1 MSTMLYPLK
10 FKPRVKE
17 RIWGGHA
24 IVERKGKALSRID
37 KDKLYGESWDL
48 SSVKGDISV
57 VANGFL
63 KGNNLE
69 EVIEVYMGELVGE
82 ANFERYGLEFPL
94 LVKYLDCNDKLS
106 VQVHPNDEL
115 AEERHNSFGKT
126 EAWYIADCKPGAA
139 IYLGFKDLNITREE
153 YISAVAES
161 RLEQLLN
168 RVEVKKGDV
177 FFIPAGTV
185 HALGAGIE
193 VVEVQQT
200 SDVTYRIYDWDRV
213 DASGKG
219 RELHTALAVD
229 AIDFEADA
237 DLLHKQY
244 NLQRGGEA
252 KVIDSP
258 YFTMVMQDVASKRV
272 IDRSMLDSFIIYICL
287 SGSVRLTANGAEES
301 LAMGELVLIPAEV
314 DEICFEGDAQLME
327 VFVK

>member
-1 MSTMLYPLK
+1 MLYPIK

-24 IVERKGKALSRID
+24 IINKRGKAVSRLD

-57 VANGFL
+57 VANGML

-69 EVIEVYMGELVGE
+69 EIIEVYMGELVGE
-82 ANFERYGLEFPL
+82 QIFERYGLEFPL
-94 LVKYLDCNDKLS
+94 LIKYLDCNDKLS

-115 AEERHNSFGKT
+115 AMERHNSFGKT
-126 EAWYIADCKPGAA
+126 EAWYIADCEEGAA

-153 YISAVAES
+153 YIAAVSES
-161 RLEQLLN
+161 RLEALLN

-185 HALGAGIE
+185 HALGAGMQ

-244 NLQRGGEA
+244 SLSKGGEA
-252 KVIDSP
+252 KIVECP
-258 YFTMVMQDVASKRV
+258 YFTMNIIDVDGSKLL
-272 IDRSMLDSFIIYICL
+272 DRSVLDSFVVYINL
-287 SGSVRLTANGAEES
+287 EGSVAISVDGNAERVDE
-301 LAMGELVLIPAEV
+301 GELVLIPAEAC
-314 DEICFEGDAQLME
+314 DIEIEGCGKLME
-327 VFVK
+327 VYIK

>member
-1 MSTMLYPLK
+1 MLYPLK

-17 RIWGGHA
+17 RIWGGQA
-24 IVERKGKALSRID
+24 ILKKKGKSVARLS

-48 SSVKGDISV
+48 SSVKGDVSV

-69 EVIEVYMGELVGE
+69 EIIEVYMGELIGE
-82 ANFERYGLEFPL
+82 DNFEKYGLEFPL

-106 VQVHPNDEL
+106 VQVHPNDAL

-126 EAWYIADCKPGAA
+126 EAWYVVDCKPDAA
-139 IYLGFKDLNITREE
+139 IYLGFKNLELTREE
-153 YISAVAES
+153 YIAAVAES
-161 RLEQLLN
+161 RLEELLN
-168 RVEVKKGDV
+168 RVEVKPGDV

-237 DLLHKQY
+237 ELLHRKY
-244 NLQRGGEA
+244 ALTKGGA
-252 KVIDSP
+252 ATVIESD
-258 YFTMVMQDVASKRV
+258 YFTMTLHDIDGEKVLDRAS
-272 IDRSMLDSFIIYICL
+272 LDSFIIYIAL
-287 SGSVRLTANGAEES
+287 NGSVRLVADGTEEH
-301 LAMGELVLIPAEV
+301 LDEGEVILIPAEV
-314 DEICFEGDAQLME
+314 SELTIEGSAKLME
-327 VFVK
+327 VYISK

>member
-1 MSTMLYPLK
+1 MLYPLK

-17 RIWGGHA
+17 RIWGGQA
-24 IVERKGKALSRID
+24 ILAKKGKAAGRLS

-82 ANFERYGLEFPL
+82 ENFERYGLEFPL
-94 LVKYLDCNDKLS
+94 LIKYLDCNDKLS
-106 VQVHPNDEL
+106 VQVHPDDAL

-126 EAWYIADCKPGAA
+126 EAWYVVDCKPGAA
-139 IYLGFKDLNITREE
+139 IYLGFKDLNLTREE
-153 YISAVAES
+153 YIAAVSES
-161 RLEQLLN
+161 RLEELLN
-168 RVEVKKGDV
+168 KVEVKPGDT

-185 HALGAGIE
+185 HALGAGLE

-200 SDVTYRIYDWDRV
+200 SDITYRIYDWDRV
-213 DASGKG
+213 DAEGKS

-237 DLLHKQY
+237 ELLHRKY
-244 NLQRGGEA
+244 DLQRGGEA
-252 KVIDSP
+252 KVIESN
-258 YFTMVMQDVASKRV
+258 YFTMVLHDVVGAKTFDHSA
-272 IDRSMLDSFIIYICL
+272 LDSFVVYIAL
-287 SGSVRLTANGAEES
+287 NGSVRIIADGNAES
-301 LAMGELVLIPAEV
+301 LEEGEVILIPAETS
-314 DEICFEGDAQLME
+314 EILVEGDAKLME
-327 VFVK
+327 VYIAK

>member
-1 MSTMLYPLK
+1 MLYPLK

-17 RIWGGHA
+17 RIWGGQA
-24 IVERKGKALSRID
+24 ILNKKGKAAGRLA

-63 KGNNLE
+63 KGNNLQE
-69 EVIEVYMGELVGE
+69 LIEVYMGELVGE
-82 ANFERYGLEFPL
+82 EIFERYGLEFPL

-106 VQVHPNDEL
+106 VQVHPDDAL
-115 AEERHNSFGKT
+115 ALERHDSFGKT
-126 EAWYIADCKPGAA
+126 EAWYVVDCKPGAA

-153 YISAVAES
+153 YIAAVAES
-161 RLEQLLN
+161 RLESLLN
-168 RVEVKKGDV
+168 RVEVKPGDV

-200 SDVTYRIYDWDRV
+200 SDITYRIYDWDRV

-237 DLLHKQY
+237 DLLHKKY
-244 NLQRGGEA
+244 DLKAGDSA
-252 KVIDSP
+252 TVIESN
-258 YFTMVMQDVASKRV
+258 YFTMTLHAVDGEATF
-272 IDRSMLDSFIIYICL
+272 DRSMIDSFIIYIAIN
-287 SGSVRLTANGAEES
+287 GSMQIIADGNSETLDE
-301 LAMGELVLIPAEV
+301 GEVVLIPAEV
-314 DEICFEGDAQLME
+314 GDITIKGGGKLME
-327 VFVK
+327 VYIK

>member
-1 MSTMLYPLK
+1 MLYPIK

-24 IVERKGKALSRID
+24 IINKRGKAVSRLD

-57 VANGFL
+57 VANGML

-69 EVIEVYMGELVGE
+69 EIIEVYMGELVGE
-82 ANFERYGLEFPL
+82 QIFERYGLEFPL
-94 LVKYLDCNDKLS
+94 LIKYLDCNDKLS

-115 AEERHNSFGKT
+115 AMERHNSFGKT
-126 EAWYIADCKPGAA
+126 EAWYIADCEEGAA

-153 YISAVAES
+153 YIAAVSES
-161 RLEQLLN
+161 RLEALLN

-185 HALGAGIE
+185 HALGAGMQ

-244 NLQRGGEA
+244 SLSKGGEA
-252 KVIDSP
+252 KIVECP
-258 YFTMVMQDVASKRV
+258 YFTMNIIDVDGSKLL
-272 IDRSMLDSFIIYICL
+272 DRSVLDSFVVYINL
-287 SGSVRLTANGAEES
+287 EGSVTISVDGNAERVDE
-301 LAMGELVLIPAEV
+301 GELVLIPAEAC
-314 DEICFEGDAQLME
+314 DIEIEGCGKLME
-327 VFVK
+327 VYIK

>member
-1 MSTMLYPLK
+1 MLYPLK

-17 RIWGGHA
+17 RIWGGQA
-24 IVERKGKALSRID
+24 ILSKKGKAAGRLA

-63 KGNNLE
+63 KGNNLQE
-69 EVIEVYMGELVGE
+69 IIEVYMGELVGE
-82 ANFERYGLEFPL
+82 DIFERYGLEFPL

-106 VQVHPNDEL
+106 VQVHPDDAL
-115 AEERHNSFGKT
+115 ALERHDSFGKT
-126 EAWYIADCKPGAA
+126 EAWYVVDCKPGAA

-153 YISAVAES
+153 YIAAVAES
-161 RLEQLLN
+161 RLESLLN
-168 RVEVKKGDV
+168 RVEVKPGDV

-200 SDVTYRIYDWDRV
+200 SDITYRIYDWDRV
-213 DASGKG
+213 DAAGNG

-237 DLLHKQY
+237 DLLHKKY
-244 NLQRGGEA
+244 DLKAGESY
-252 KVIDSP
+252 KVIESD
-258 YFTMVMQDVASKRV
+258 YFTMTLHEIDGEGEF
-272 IDRSMLDSFIIYICL
+272 DRSMIDSFIIYIAIK
-287 SGSVRLTANGAEES
+287 GSMQIIADGNSETLDE
-301 LAMGELVLIPAEV
+301 GEVVLIPAEV
-314 DEICFEGDAQLME
+314 GDITIKGSGKLME
-327 VFVK
+327 VYIK

>member
-1 MSTMLYPLK
+1 MLYPIK

-17 RIWGGHA
+17 RIWGGTA
-24 IVERKGKALSRID
+24 ILERKGKAVSRLA

-57 VANGFL
+57 VANGML

-69 EVIEVYMGELVGE
+69 EIIEVYMGELVGE
-82 ANFERYGLEFPL
+82 QNFERYGLEFPL
-94 LVKYLDCNDKLS
+94 LIKYLDCNDRLS
-106 VQVHPNDEL
+106 VQVHPDDEL
-115 AEERHNSFGKT
+115 AAERHDSFGKT
-126 EAWYIADCKPGAA
+126 EAWYIAECKEGAA
-139 IYLGFKDLNITREE
+139 IYLGFKDLNTTREE

-161 RLEQLLN
+161 RLESLLN
-168 RVEVKKGDV
+168 RVEVHKGDI

-200 SDVTYRIYDWDRV
+200 SDITYRIYDWDRV

-237 DLLHKQY
+237 ELLHKKY
-244 NLQRGGEA
+244 DVAKGGEA
-252 KVIDSP
+252 KVIESP
-258 YFTMVMQDVASKRV
+258 YFTMAIQDIDGKKSL
-272 IDRSMLDSFIIYICL
+272 DRSMLDSFVVYICL
-287 SGSVRLTANGAEES
+287 EGSATIAVDGVQES
-301 LAMGELVLIPAEV
+301 LDSGELVLVPAECCDV
-314 DEICFEGDAQLME
+314 EFVGTARLME
-327 VFVK
+327 VYIK

>member
-1 MSTMLYPLK
+1 MLYPIK

-24 IVERKGKALSRID
+24 ILEKKGKAVSRLD

-48 SSVKGDISV
+48 SSVKGDVSI
-57 VANGFL
+57 VANGML

-69 EVIEVYMGELVGE
+69 EIIEVYMGELVGE
-82 ANFERYGLEFPL
+82 QNFERFGLEFPL
-94 LVKYLDCNDKLS
+94 LIKYLDCNDKLS

-115 AEERHNSFGKT
+115 ALERHDSFGKT
-126 EAWYIADCKPGAA
+126 EAWYIADCEEGAA
-139 IYLGFKDLNITREE
+139 IYLGFKDLTITREE
-153 YISAVAES
+153 YIAAVAES
-161 RLEQLLN
+161 RLEELLN

-185 HALGAGIE
+185 HALGAGMQ

-213 DASGKG
+213 DASGKS

-244 NLQRGGEA
+244 ALSKGGES
-252 KVIDSP
+252 KIVECP
-258 YFTMVMQDVASKRV
+258 YFTMNIIDIAGDKTL
-272 IDRSMLDSFIIYICL
+272 DRSILDSFIVYICL
-287 SGSVRLTANGAEES
+287 SGSMTITIDGGSERVEE
-301 LAMGELVLIPAEV
+301 GELVLIPAEAC
-314 DEICFEGDAQLME
+314 DIDIQGNGQLME
-327 VFVK
+327 VYIK

>member
-1 MSTMLYPLK
+1 MLYPIK

-17 RIWGGHA
+17 RIWGGKA
-24 IVERKGKALSRID
+24 ILERKGKAVGRIA

-57 VANGFL
+57 VANGML

-69 EVIEVYMGELVGE
+69 EIIEVYMGELVGE
-82 ANFERYGLEFPL
+82 QNFERYGLEFPL
-94 LVKYLDCNDKLS
+94 LIKYLDCNDRLS

-115 AEERHNSFGKT
+115 AEERHASFGKT
-126 EAWYIADCKPGAA
+126 EAWYIAECKEGAA
-139 IYLGFKDLNITREE
+139 IYLGFRDLNITREE
-153 YISAVAES
+153 YIAAVAES
-161 RLEQLLN
+161 RLESLLN

-213 DASGKG
+213 DADGKA

-237 DLLHKQY
+237 ELLHKKY
-244 NLQRGGEA
+244 DVAKGGAATIIE
-252 KVIDSP
+252 SP
-258 YFTMVMQDVASKRV
+258 FFTMSIQDVDGHKEL
-272 IDRSMLDSFIIYICL
+272 DRSMLDSFVVYICL
-287 SGSVRLTANGAEES
+287 DGAAKISADGQEETLTS
-301 LAMGELVLIPAEV
+301 GELVLVPAECSV
-314 DEICFEGDAQLME
+314 VEFDGKARLME
-327 VFVK
+327 VYIK

>member
-1 MSTMLYPLK
+1 MLYPLK

-17 RIWGGHA
+17 RIWGGQA
-24 IVERKGKALSRID
+24 ILSKKANAAGRLA

-63 KGNNLE
+63 KGNNLQE
-69 EVIEVYMGELVGE
+69 IIEVYMGELVGE
-82 ANFERYGLEFPL
+82 EIFERYGLEFPL

-106 VQVHPNDEL
+106 VQVHPDDAL
-115 AEERHNSFGKT
+115 ALERHDSFGKT
-126 EAWYIADCKPGAA
+126 EAWYVVDCKPGAA

-153 YISAVAES
+153 YIAAVAES
-161 RLEQLLN
+161 RLESLLN
-168 RVEVKKGDV
+168 RVEVKPGDV

-200 SDVTYRIYDWDRV
+200 SDITYRIYDWDRV
-213 DASGKG
+213 DAAGKG

-237 DLLHKQY
+237 DLLHKKY
-244 NLQRGGEA
+244 DLKAGESY
-252 KVIDSP
+252 KVIESD
-258 YFTMVMQDVASKRV
+258 YFTMTLHEIDSEGEF
-272 IDRSMLDSFIIYICL
+272 DRSMIDSFIIYIAIK
-287 SGSVRLTANGAEES
+287 GSMQIIADGNSETLDE
-301 LAMGELVLIPAEV
+301 GEVVLIPAEV
-314 DEICFEGDAQLME
+314 GDITIKGSGKLME
-327 VFVK
+327 VYIK

>member
-1 MSTMLYPLK
+1 MLYPLK

-17 RIWGGHA
+17 RIWGGQA
-24 IVERKGKALSRID
+24 ILNKKGKAAGRLA

-63 KGNNLE
+63 KGNNLQE
-69 EVIEVYMGELVGE
+69 LIEVYMGELVGE
-82 ANFERYGLEFPL
+82 EIFERYGLEFPL

-106 VQVHPNDEL
+106 VQVHPDDAL
-115 AEERHNSFGKT
+115 ALERHDSFGKT
-126 EAWYIADCKPGAA
+126 EAWYVVDCKPGAA

-153 YISAVAES
+153 YIAAVAES
-161 RLEQLLN
+161 RLESLLN
-168 RVEVKKGDV
+168 RVEVKPGDV

-200 SDVTYRIYDWDRV
+200 SDITYRIYDWDRV

-237 DLLHKQY
+237 DLLHKKY
-244 NLQRGGEA
+244 DLKAGDSA
-252 KVIDSP
+252 TVIESN
-258 YFTMVMQDVASKRV
+258 YFTMTLHAVDGEATF
-272 IDRSMLDSFIIYICL
+272 DRSMIDSFIIYIAIN
-287 SGSVRLTANGAEES
+287 GSMQIIADGNSETLDE
-301 LAMGELVLIPAEV
+301 GEVVLIPAEV
-314 DEICFEGDAQLME
+314 GDITINGSGKLME
-327 VFVK
+327 VYIK

>member
-1 MSTMLYPLK
+1 MLYPIK
-10 FKPRVKE
+10 FKPRIKE
-17 RIWGGHA
+17 RIWGGQA
-24 IVERKGKALSRID
+24 ILKKKGSATSRLA

-48 SSVKGDISV
+48 SSVKGDVSV
-57 VANGFL
+57 VANGML
-63 KGNNLE
+63 KGNNLNE
-69 EVIEVYMGELVGE
+69 IIEVYMGELVGE
-82 ANFERYGLEFPL
+82 ENFERYGIEFPL

-106 VQVHPNDEL
+106 VQVHPDDAL

-126 EAWYIADCKPGAA
+126 EAWYVVDCKPGAA

-153 YISAVAES
+153 YIAAVAES
-161 RLEQLLN
+161 RLEPLLN
-168 RVEVKKGDV
+168 RVEVHPGDV

-237 DLLHKQY
+237 ELLHRKY
-244 NLQRGGEA
+244 DLQRDGEA

-258 YFTMVMQDVASKRV
+258 YFTMVMHDVAERKDL
-272 IDRSMLDSFIIYICL
+272 DRSMLDSFIIYIAIK
-287 SGSVRLTANGAEES
+287 GSMNIVADGVKES
-301 LAMGELVLIPAEV
+301 LAEGEVVLVPAETC
-314 DEICFEGDAQLME
+314 DISIEGSGTIME
-327 VFVK
+327 VYINR

>member
-1 MSTMLYPLK
+1 MLYPLK

-17 RIWGGHA
+17 RIWGGQA
-24 IVERKGKALSRID
+24 ILSKKGKAAGRLA

-63 KGNNLE
+63 KGNNLQE
-69 EVIEVYMGELVGE
+69 IIEVYMGELVGE
-82 ANFERYGLEFPL
+82 DIFERYGLEFPL

-106 VQVHPNDEL
+106 VQVHPDDAL
-115 AEERHNSFGKT
+115 ALERHDSFGKT
-126 EAWYIADCKPGAA
+126 EAWYVVDCKPGAA

-153 YISAVAES
+153 YIAAVAES
-161 RLEQLLN
+161 RLESLLN
-168 RVEVKKGDV
+168 RVEVKPGDV

-200 SDVTYRIYDWDRV
+200 SDITYRIYDWDRV
-213 DASGKG
+213 DAAGNG

-237 DLLHKQY
+237 DLLHKKY
-244 NLQRGGEA
+244 DLKAGESY
-252 KVIDSP
+252 KVIESD
-258 YFTMVMQDVASKRV
+258 YFTMTLHEIDGEGEF
-272 IDRSMLDSFIIYICL
+272 DRSMIDSFIIYIAIK
-287 SGSVRLTANGAEES
+287 GSMQIIADGNTETLDE
-301 LAMGELVLIPAEV
+301 GEVVLIPAEV
-314 DEICFEGDAQLME
+314 GDITIKGSGKLME
-327 VFVK
+327 VYIK

>member
-1 MSTMLYPLK
+1 MLYPLK

-48 SSVKGDISV
+48 SSVKGDVSV

-161 RLEQLLN
+161 RLEPLLN

-229 AIDFEADA
+229 AIDFETDA

-258 YFTMVMQDVASKRV
+258 YFTMAMQDVASKRV

-287 SGSVRLTANGAEES
+287 SGSVRLTANGAEER
-301 LAMGELVLIPAEV
+301 LAMGELVLVPAEV

>member
-1 MSTMLYPLK
+1 MLYPIK
-10 FKPRVKE
+10 FRPRIKE

-24 IVERKGKALSRID
+24 ILERKGKAAARLA

-57 VANGFL
+57 VANGML

-69 EVIEVYMGELVGE
+69 EIIEVYMGELVGE
-82 ANFERYGLEFPL
+82 NNFERYGLEFPL
-94 LVKYLDCNDKLS
+94 LIKYLDCNDKLS
-106 VQVHPNDEL
+106 VQVHPDDAL

-126 EAWYIADCKPGAA
+126 EAWYIADCKEGAA

-153 YISAVAES
+153 YISAVSES
-161 RLEQLLN
+161 RLEELLN

-213 DASGKG
+213 DSSGKG

-237 DLLHKQY
+237 EVLHKQY
-244 NLQRGGEA
+244 NLTKSGES
-252 KVIDSP
+252 KVIESP
-258 YFTMVMQDVASKRV
+258 YFTMVIHDVDAVKYL
-272 IDRSMLDSFIIYICL
+272 DRSMLDSFIVYICL
-287 SGSVRLTANGAEES
+287 SGSATISIDGGKEELTA
-301 LAMGELVLIPAEV
+301 GELVLIPAEACEV
-314 DEICFEGDAQLME
+314 AIEGTAQLME
-327 VFVK
+327 VYIGK

>member
-1 MSTMLYPLK
+1 MLYPIK

-24 IVERKGKALSRID
+24 IINKRGKAVSRLD
-37 KDKLYGESWDL
+37 KDKFYGESWDL

-57 VANGFL
+57 VANGML

-69 EVIEVYMGELVGE
+69 EIIEVYMGELVGE
-82 ANFERYGLEFPL
+82 QIFERYGLEFPL
-94 LVKYLDCNDKLS
+94 LIKYLDCNDKLS

-115 AEERHNSFGKT
+115 AMERHNSFGKT
-126 EAWYIADCKPGAA
+126 EAWYIADCEEGAA

-153 YISAVAES
+153 YIAAVSES
-161 RLEQLLN
+161 RLEALLN

-185 HALGAGIE
+185 HALGAGMQ

-244 NLQRGGEA
+244 SLSKGGEA
-252 KVIDSP
+252 KIVECP
-258 YFTMVMQDVASKRV
+258 YFTMNIIDVDGSKLL
-272 IDRSMLDSFIIYICL
+272 DRSVLDSFVVYINL
-287 SGSVRLTANGAEES
+287 EGSVTISVDGNAERVDE
-301 LAMGELVLIPAEV
+301 GELVLIPAEAC
-314 DEICFEGDAQLME
+314 DIEIEGCGKLME
-327 VFVK
+327 VYIK

>member
-1 MSTMLYPLK
+1 MLYPIK
-10 FKPRVKE
+10 FKPRIKE
-17 RIWGGHA
+17 RIWGGQA
-24 IVERKGKALSRID
+24 ILKKKGSAASRLA

-57 VANGFL
+57 VANGML

-69 EVIEVYMGELVGE
+69 EIIEVYMGELVGE
-82 ANFERYGLEFPL
+82 GLFERYGLEFPL
-94 LVKYLDCNDKLS
+94 LIKYLDCNDKLS
-106 VQVHPNDEL
+106 VQVHPDDAL

-153 YISAVAES
+153 YISAVSES

-229 AIDFEADA
+229 AIDFESDA
-237 DLLHKQY
+237 ELLHKQY
-244 NLQRGGEA
+244 TLAKGGESR
-252 KVIDSP
+252 VIECP
-258 YFTMVMQDVASKRV
+258 YFTMTLHDVDAVKYL
-272 IDRSMLDSFIIYICL
+272 DRSMLDSFIVYICL
-287 SGSVRLTANGAEES
+287 EGNATISIDGGKEELTA
-301 LAMGELVLIPAEV
+301 GELVLIPAEACEV
-314 DEICFEGDAQLME
+314 AIEGNAQLME
-327 VFVK
+327 VYISK

>member
-1 MSTMLYPLK
+1 MLYPLK

-17 RIWGGHA
+17 RIWGGQA
-24 IVERKGKALSRID
+24 ILKKKGKTVARLS

-48 SSVKGDISV
+48 SSVKGDVSV

-69 EVIEVYMGELVGE
+69 EIIEVYMGELVGE
-82 ANFERYGLEFPL
+82 ENFEKYGLEFPL

-126 EAWYIADCKPGAA
+126 EAWYVVDCKPGAA
-139 IYLGFKDLNITREE
+139 IYLGFKNLELTREE
-153 YISAVAES
+153 YIAAVAES
-161 RLEQLLN
+161 RLEELLN
-168 RVEVKKGDV
+168 RVEVKPGDV

-229 AIDFEADA
+229 AIDFEVDA
-237 DLLHKQY
+237 ELLHRNYELTK
-244 NLQRGGEA
+244 GGA
-252 KVIDSP
+252 ATVIESS
-258 YFTMVMQDVASKRV
+258 YFTMTLHDVDGEKLLDRAS
-272 IDRSMLDSFIIYICL
+272 LDSFIIYIAL
-287 SGSVRLTANGAEES
+287 NGSAQVIADGVEES
-301 LAMGELVLIPAEV
+301 LEEGEVMLIPAEV
-314 DEICFEGDAQLME
+314 SEIEINGNAKLME
-327 VFVK
+327 VYISK

>member
-1 MSTMLYPLK
+1 MLYPIK
-10 FKPRVKE
+10 FKPRIKE

-24 IVERKGKALSRID
+24 ILERKGKAAGRLS

-48 SSVKGDISV
+48 SSVKGDVSV
-57 VANGFL
+57 VANGML

-69 EVIEVYMGELVGE
+69 EIIEVYMGELVGE
-82 ANFERYGLEFPL
+82 QNFERYGLEFPL
-94 LVKYLDCNDKLS
+94 LIKYLDCNDKLS
-106 VQVHPNDEL
+106 VQVHPDDAL
-115 AEERHNSFGKT
+115 AKERHNSFGKT
-126 EAWYIADCKPGAA
+126 EAWYIAECKEGAA

-153 YISAVAES
+153 YIAAVQES
-161 RLEQLLN
+161 RLEELLN

-237 DLLHKQY
+237 DVLHKQY
-244 NLQRGGEA
+244 SLAKGGES
-252 KVIDSP
+252 KVIESP
-258 YFTMVMQDVASKRV
+258 YFTMTLHDVDAVKYL
-272 IDRSMLDSFIIYICL
+272 DRSMLDSFIVYICL
-287 SGSVRLTANGAEES
+287 SGSATIAVDGGKEE
-301 LAMGELVLIPAEV
+301 LAAGELALVPAEAC
-314 DEICFEGDAQLME
+314 EIAVEGNAQLME
-327 VFVK
+327 VYIK

>member
-1 MSTMLYPLK
+1 MLYPIK

-17 RIWGGHA
+17 RIWGGTA
-24 IVERKGKALSRID
+24 ILERKGKAVSRLA

-57 VANGFL
+57 VANGML

-69 EVIEVYMGELVGE
+69 EIIEVYMGELVGE
-82 ANFERYGLEFPL
+82 QNFERYGLEFPL
-94 LVKYLDCNDKLS
+94 LIKYLDCNDRLS
-106 VQVHPNDEL
+106 VQVHPDDEL
-115 AEERHNSFGKT
+115 AAERHDSFGKT
-126 EAWYIADCKPGAA
+126 EAWYIAECKEGAA
-139 IYLGFKDLNITREE
+139 IYLGFKDLNTTREE

-161 RLEQLLN
+161 RLESLLN
-168 RVEVKKGDV
+168 RVEVHKGDI

-200 SDVTYRIYDWDRV
+200 SDITYRIYDWDRV

-237 DLLHKQY
+237 ELLHKKY
-244 NLQRGGEA
+244 DVAKGGEA
-252 KVIDSP
+252 KVIESP
-258 YFTMVMQDVASKRV
+258 YFTMAIQDVDGKKSL
-272 IDRSMLDSFIIYICL
+272 DRSMLDSFVVYICL
-287 SGSVRLTANGAEES
+287 EGSATISVDGVQES
-301 LAMGELVLIPAEV
+301 LDSGELVLVPAECCDV
-314 DEICFEGDAQLME
+314 EFVGTARLME
-327 VFVK
+327 VYIK

>member
-1 MSTMLYPLK
+1 MLYPIK
-10 FKPRVKE
+10 FKPRIKE

-24 IVERKGKALSRID
+24 ILERKGKAAARLA

-57 VANGFL
+57 VANGML

-69 EVIEVYMGELVGE
+69 EIIEVYMGELVGE
-82 ANFERYGLEFPL
+82 NNFERYGLEFPL
-94 LVKYLDCNDKLS
+94 LIKYLDCNDKLS
-106 VQVHPNDEL
+106 VQVHPDDAL

-126 EAWYIADCKPGAA
+126 EAWYIADCKEGAA

-153 YISAVAES
+153 YISAVSES
-161 RLEQLLN
+161 RLEELLN

-237 DLLHKQY
+237 EVLHKQY
-244 NLQRGGEA
+244 NLSKGGES
-252 KVIDSP
+252 KVIESP
-258 YFTMVMQDVASKRV
+258 YFTMVIHDVDAVKYL
-272 IDRSMLDSFIIYICL
+272 DRSMLDSFIVYICL
-287 SGSVRLTANGAEES
+287 EGSATISIDGGKEELTA
-301 LAMGELVLIPAEV
+301 GELVLIPAEACEV
-314 DEICFEGDAQLME
+314 AIEGTAQLME
-327 VFVK
+327 VYIGK

>member
-1 MSTMLYPLK
+1 MLYPLK
-10 FKPRVKE
+10 FKPRIKE
-17 RIWGGHA
+17 RIWGGQA
-24 IVERKGKALSRID
+24 ILKKKGKAASRLA

-48 SSVKGDISV
+48 SSVKDDVSV
-57 VANGFL
+57 VSNGFL
-63 KGNNLE
+63 KGNSLE

-82 ANFERYGLEFPL
+82 ENFERYGLGFPL

-106 VQVHPNDEL
+106 VQVHPDDTL
-115 AEERHNSFGKT
+115 AMERHDSFGKT
-126 EAWYIADCKPGAA
+126 EAWYVVDCKPGAA

-153 YISAVAES
+153 YIAAVAES
-161 RLEQLLN
+161 RLADLLN
-168 RVEVKKGDV
+168 RVEVKPGDV

-237 DLLHKQY
+237 ELLHRKY
-244 NLQRGGEA
+244 DLAKGGEA
-252 KVIDSP
+252 KVIESP
-258 YFTMVMQDVASKRV
+258 YFTMVLHDVADEKRLE
-272 IDRSMLDSFIIYICL
+272 RSDIDSFIIYIAL
-287 SGSVRLTANGAEES
+287 KGDAMVVADGNEES
-301 LAMGELVLIPAEV
+301 LAEGEVMLIPAETYDV
-314 DEICFEGDAQLME
+314 TIKGNAQIME
-327 VFVK
+327 VYVK

>member
-1 MSTMLYPLK
+1 MLYPLK
-10 FKPRVKE
+10 FKPRIKE
-17 RIWGGHA
+17 RIWGGQA
-24 IVERKGKALSRID
+24 ILKKKGKAASRLA

-48 SSVKGDISV
+48 SSVKGDVSV
-57 VANGFL
+57 VSNGFL
-63 KGNNLE
+63 KGNSLE

-82 ANFERYGLEFPL
+82 ENFERYGLGFPL

-106 VQVHPNDEL
+106 VQVHPDDTL
-115 AEERHNSFGKT
+115 AMERHDSFGKT
-126 EAWYIADCKPGAA
+126 EAWYVVDCKPGAA

-153 YISAVAES
+153 YIAAVAES
-161 RLEQLLN
+161 RLADLLN
-168 RVEVKKGDV
+168 RVEVKPGDV

-237 DLLHKQY
+237 ELLHRKY
-244 NLQRGGEA
+244 DLAKGGEA
-252 KVIDSP
+252 KVIESP
-258 YFTMVMQDVASKRV
+258 YFTMVLHDVADEKRLE
-272 IDRSMLDSFIIYICL
+272 RSDIDSFIIYIAL
-287 SGSVRLTANGAEES
+287 KGDAMIVADGNEES
-301 LAMGELVLIPAEV
+301 LAEGEVMLIPAETYDV
-314 DEICFEGDAQLME
+314 TIKGNAQIME
-327 VFVK
+327 VYVK

>member
-1 MSTMLYPLK
+1 MLYPIK
-10 FKPRVKE
+10 FKPRIKE

-24 IVERKGKALSRID
+24 ILERKGKAAARLA

-57 VANGFL
+57 VANGML

-69 EVIEVYMGELVGE
+69 EIIEVYMGELVGE
-82 ANFERYGLEFPL
+82 NNFERYGLEFPL
-94 LVKYLDCNDKLS
+94 LIKYLDCNDKLS
-106 VQVHPNDEL
+106 VQVHPDDAL

-126 EAWYIADCKPGAA
+126 EAWYIADCKEGAA

-153 YISAVAES
+153 YISAVSES
-161 RLEQLLN
+161 RLEELLN

-213 DASGKG
+213 DSSGKG

-237 DLLHKQY
+237 EVLHKQY
-244 NLQRGGEA
+244 NLSKGGES
-252 KVIDSP
+252 KVIESP
-258 YFTMVMQDVASKRV
+258 YFTMVIHDVDAVKYL
-272 IDRSMLDSFIIYICL
+272 DRSMLDSFIVYICL
-287 SGSVRLTANGAEES
+287 EGSATISIDGGKEELTA
-301 LAMGELVLIPAEV
+301 GELVLIPAEACEV
-314 DEICFEGDAQLME
+314 AIEGTAQLME
-327 VFVK
+327 VYISK

>member
-1 MSTMLYPLK
+1 MLYPIK
-10 FKPRVKE
+10 FKPRIKE

-24 IVERKGKALSRID
+24 ILERKGKAAARLA

-57 VANGFL
+57 VANGML

-69 EVIEVYMGELVGE
+69 EIIEVYMGELVGE
-82 ANFERYGLEFPL
+82 NNFERYGLEFPL
-94 LVKYLDCNDKLS
+94 LIKYLDCNDKLS
-106 VQVHPNDEL
+106 VQVHPDDAL

-153 YISAVAES
+153 YISAVSES
-161 RLEQLLN
+161 RLEELLN

-237 DLLHKQY
+237 EVLHKQY
-244 NLQRGGEA
+244 NLSKGGES
-252 KVIDSP
+252 KVIESP
-258 YFTMVMQDVASKRV
+258 YFTMVIHDVDAVKYL
-272 IDRSMLDSFIIYICL
+272 DRSMLDSFIVYICL
-287 SGSVRLTANGAEES
+287 EGSATISIDGGKEELTA
-301 LAMGELVLIPAEV
+301 GELVLIPAEACEV
-314 DEICFEGDAQLME
+314 AIEGTAQLME
-327 VFVK
+327 VYIGK